1 MGPLPLHKDIQIE
14 VAAPEQTA
22 APAVLQDGS
31 YASQS
36 YVEASDSTDLTVL
49 SLRHL
54 LLVPSYFA
62 FSALCNALASL
73 CPMLDGEARKAATLQ
88 SLLLISGVLTE
99 LNDGID
105 DLNRT
110 RVAFCIQCLL
120 DPALEGV
127 AAKLKAMNESS
138 GVWLRV

>member
-1 MGPLPLHKDIQIE
+1 MC
-14 VAAPEQTA
+14 
-22 APAVLQDGS
+22 S
-31 YASQS
+31 
-36 YVEASDSTDLTVL
+36 
-49 SLRHL
+49 
-54 LLVPSYFA
+54 
-62 FSALCNALASL
+62 ALASVCL
-73 CPMLDGEARKAATLQ
+73 MLDGDARKAATLQ

>member
-49 SLRHL
+49 WLGL
-54 LLVPSYFA
+54 LVLVPSYLA
-62 FSALCNALASL
+62 FSALCKALASL
-73 CPMLDGEARKAATLQ
+73 CLMLDVEAGKAATLQ

-138 GVWLRV
+138 GV